1 MGKRISQLDLAT
13 PLTGAEQFVL
23 VQNSRTKRT
32 TLDTIRDEVDTSCQ
46 CTLVNRFAQV
56 GNAAN
61 TLRQYLHSYQM
72 PGSTLV
78 SAGSWLEIYAA
89 GEFAANNNLKIVYI
103 DFGTTSF
110 SITTTGA
117 DGNAKGWDFR
127 VRVHRM
133 TQTTQ
138 QMTGTFLT
146 FPRTSFGSG
155 TGTIFPKGNP
165 TENLSSVVS
174 ITLSV
179 QTDTA
184 SANDILVNDF
194 LIRVNKMDSDS

>member
-32 TLDTIRDEVDTSCQ
+32 TLDTIREEVDSSCQ

-61 TLRQYLHSYQM
+61 VLQQYVQTYQM
-72 PGSTLV
+72 PGNTLL
-78 SAGSWLEIYAA
+78 SAGYWLEIYAS
-89 GEFAANNNLKIVYI
+89 GEFAANNDLKLVTIY
-103 DFGTTSF
+103 FGSSSF
-110 SITTTGA
+110 GITTTGA
-117 DGNAKGWDFR
+117 DGNSKGWDFR

-146 FPRTSFGSG
+146 FPRSSFAAG

-165 TENLSSVVS
+165 TENLSNVVS
-174 ITLSV
+174 IRLSV
-179 QTDTA
+179 QTDQTTA
-184 SANDILVNDF
+184 NNILVNDF
-194 LIRVNKMDSDS
+194 IIRVNKMDADS